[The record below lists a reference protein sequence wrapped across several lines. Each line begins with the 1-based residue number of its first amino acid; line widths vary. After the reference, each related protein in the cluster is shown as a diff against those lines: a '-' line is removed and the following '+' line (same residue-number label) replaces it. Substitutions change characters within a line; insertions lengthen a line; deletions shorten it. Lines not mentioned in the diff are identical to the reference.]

1 VTDFPCGVGSCV
13 DGRGLMVAVL
23 EMVRIERVQ
32 ALRMLNRQLV
42 VGQDGMPCLE
52 KEGNR
57 GEVGCREPP

>member
-1 VTDFPCGVGSCV
+1 
-13 DGRGLMVAVL
+13 MVAVL

-32 ALRMLNRQLV
+32 ALRMLNRQFV

-57 GEVGCREPP
+57 VKWGAGSLLEV